1 MTNIQT
7 VQLAKSYL
15 NKLSLS
21 DRMFLL
27 KLLVSE
33 TTTLFEERVWLI
45 EVPRDI
51 RNKLNLWALYSKDE
65 HPDDLSAL
73 IAEEVKK
80 ELLK

>member
-1 MTNIQT
+1 MTNQET
-7 VQLAKSYL
+7 TQLAKNYL
-15 NKLSLS
+15 NKLSLI
-21 DRMFLL
+21 DRIYLL

-33 TTTLFEERVWLI
+33 TNTAFEERVWLI

-51 RNKLNLWALYSKDE
+51 RNKLNLWALYSKE
-65 HPDDLSAL
+65 QHPDDMSAL